1 MRKESI
7 LRQLELELEWLSDT
21 WSPKPSDVKIFRG
34 KKEMT
39 DEGFDNWF
47 VENMGYESIQEC
59 NQHNYNKDM
68 QKLMNYGDRAKGLI

>member
-1 MRKESI
+1 MKNDKT
-7 LRQLELELEWLSDT
+7 LAWLLDED
-21 WSPKPSDVKIFRG
+21 WKPKVERHIGMKA
-34 KKEMT
+34 E
-39 DEGFDNWF
+39 EFDNWF